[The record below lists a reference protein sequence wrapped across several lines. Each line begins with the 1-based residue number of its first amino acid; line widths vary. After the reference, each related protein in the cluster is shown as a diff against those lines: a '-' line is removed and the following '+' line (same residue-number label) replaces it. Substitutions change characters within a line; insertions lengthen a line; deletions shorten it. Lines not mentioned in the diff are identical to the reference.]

1 MDFGKVK
8 NIDNVDFNLPPDATG
23 TAAILEN
30 RTRVAEPNIYIG
42 CPVWANKPWV
52 GTLYPPK
59 TPDNKFLYHYTRQF
73 NTIELNV
80 THYRIPD
87 AKMRST
93 WQENSA
99 EGFTFCPKVLQE
111 ISHRLLPA
119 GNAQA
124 LAEEFFEA
132 IAALSPYLG
141 TAFLQLPPY
150 FTVHKLNFLQEFLDY
165 VPADVPLAVEFRHPN
180 WFHQNNFEKA
190 AEVLER
196 YKRATVITDVA
207 GRRDVLHMRLTTPE
221 AVIRFV
227 GNGLHD
233 SDYTRI
239 DAWVERLRNWLNSGL
254 ETVYFFV
261 HEPDNVSAPELS
273 QYLIEQLNGRCE
285 LQLDAPVFHNIDA
298 EQGELF

>member
-8 NIDNVDFNLPPDATG
+8 NVDNIDFSLPPDAFET
-23 TAAILEN
+23 TAMLEN
-30 RTRVAEPNIYIG
+30 SVPNSSPAIYIG
-42 CPVWANKPWV
+42 CPVWANKSWV
-52 GTLYPPK
+52 GNLYPPN
-59 TPDNKFLYHYTRQF
+59 TPDNQFLYHYTRQF

-87 AKMRST
+87 ARMRRT
-93 WQENSA
+93 WKENA
-99 EGFTFCPKVLQE
+99 ADGFTFCPKVLQE

-119 GNAQA
+119 GNAET
-124 LAEEFFEA
+124 LSLEFFES

-141 TAFLQLPPY
+141 TTFLQLPPY
-150 FTVHKLNFLQEFLDY
+150 FTVHKLKFLQEFLEY
-165 VPADVPLAVEFRHPN
+165 IPAEVPLSVEFRHPN
-180 WFHQNNFEKA
+180 WFQGENFETA
-190 AEVLER
+190 AQLLAEHQ
-196 YKRATVITDVA
+196 RATVITDVA

-239 DAWVERLRNWLNSGL
+239 DAWVKRLQSWLESGL
-254 ETVYFFV
+254 QTLYFFV
-261 HEPDNVSAPELS
+261 HEPDNVLAPELS
-273 QYLIEQLNGRCE
+273 RYLIEQLNTHCG
-285 LQLDAPVFHNIDA
+285 LQLSLPAFYNNDA